1 MKKNKK
7 PDKKPRF
14 EKKGTKKDYKTDTIL
29 NRVIQVY
36 LPSIEM
42 KKQWE
47 DMSGQSKTSTSKFI
61 IEHVNNSLQ
70 QEQNKEGYSSRAEL
84 LDDMKKIQDE
94 NKELY
99 KKIKMYESLVMKLEE
114 ENRGYRIKPFFEKDY
129 IGEFEADLVTL
140 FRTRSE
146 VRKQEVYEHL
156 GINPQDT
163 EKTKGIRK
171 QIEILERYGLLKDI
185 GGKWRWK
192 G

>member
-1 MKKNKK
+1 MLQQWTDFK
-7 PDKKPRF
+7 DKA
-14 EKKGTKKDYKTDTIL
+14 
-29 NRVIQVY
+29 Q
-36 LPSIEM
+36 
-42 KKQWE
+42 
-47 DMSGQSKTSTSKFI
+47 MSFSKFI
-61 IEHVNNSLQ
+61 IEHVNNSLK
-70 QEQNKEGYSSRAEL
+70 QEQNKEGFSSRAEL

-94 NKELY
+94 NKDLY
-99 KKIKMYESLVMKLEE
+99 KKIKMFESLVMKLEE
-114 ENRGYRIKPFFEKDY
+114 ENRGYRTKPFFEKDY

>member
-1 MKKNKK
+1 M
-7 PDKKPRF
+7 F
-14 EKKGTKKDYKTDTIL
+14 
-29 NRVIQVY
+29 
-36 LPSIEM
+36 
-42 KKQWE
+42 
-47 DMSGQSKTSTSKFI
+47 
-61 IEHVNNSLQ
+61 
-70 QEQNKEGYSSRAEL
+70 
-84 LDDMKKIQDE
+84 
-94 NKELY
+94 
-99 KKIKMYESLVMKLEE
+99 ESLVMKLEE
-114 ENRGYRIKPFFEKDY
+114 ENRGYRTKPFFEKDY